1 MHVQLATRGFI
12 DRRSGC
18 EAKGWSVLSLLE
30 SEGGI
35 KGHVA
40 HSGSIEEQRTV
51 FDCNLWEELKL
62 CVCRAFIF
70 KVARFQPY
78 GANQRASKGRLP
90 GPPPPRSPSR

>member
-51 FDCNLWEELKL
+51 FDCNLWEELIL
-62 CVCRAFIF
+62 GRVNIVCVSSFY
-70 KVARFQPY
+70 FQGGQVPALR
-78 GANQRASKGRLP
+78 G
-90 GPPPPRSPSR
+90 